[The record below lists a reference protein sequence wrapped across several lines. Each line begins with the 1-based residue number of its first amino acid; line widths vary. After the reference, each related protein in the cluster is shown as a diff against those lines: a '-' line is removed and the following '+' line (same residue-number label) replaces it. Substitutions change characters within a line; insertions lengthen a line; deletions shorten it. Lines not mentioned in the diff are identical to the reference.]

1 MGEARHWRRGRARGK
16 CVCEIDIPIIFEPE
30 PYARSRNSNSL
41 VGCGAADYRWRR
53 TGLYIYIYIYYIY
66 IYRVINEHAD
76 RCALDRPLAPF
87 SDRPWSTDNL
97 LRFKRRQPKRCGLAA
112 KPLLLRILW

>member
-53 TGLYIYIYIYYIY
+53 TGLYIYIYYIY

>member
-1 MGEARHWRRGRARGK
+1 MPVLEIQIPWSAVAR
-16 CVCEIDIPIIFEPE
+16 PIIGDDEP
-30 PYARSRNSNSL
+30 
-41 VGCGAADYRWRR
+41 G
-53 TGLYIYIYIYYIY
+53 YIYIYITYISIYIY
-66 IYRVINEHAD
+66 IYWVINEHAD

>member
-1 MGEARHWRRGRARGK
+1 MPVLEIQIPWSAVAR
-16 CVCEIDIPIIFEPE
+16 PIIGGDEP
-30 PYARSRNSNSL
+30 
-41 VGCGAADYRWRR
+41 G
-53 TGLYIYIYIYYIY
+53 YIYIYILHIY